1 MQKIVPMKNIFVLL
15 IGVVLSGMVSSS
27 VFGQDVKKEV
37 YDKVNIPFKKPIPYP
52 DIREADIMWS
62 KTVWR
67 MVDLREKAN
76 LPMYFPSK
84 PIGERMSLISLLL
97 FGIDNEGLQVYNP
110 NSTFDEFK
118 VAMTPDDIN
127 VNLDAVEKK
136 TQVVDASNNTR
147 DTTYKQDRQ
156 LDQIKKLLIKEK
168 WYFDKQ
174 HSTMQVRILG
184 LCPLRVFPRQI
195 EGQTGAGAEDEADI
209 VMKQVFWVYYPE
221 ARNLLA
227 SHPVYTRFNDA
238 QPLSYDDLFMQRRFS
253 GYIYKETNVYNNRR
267 IEDYTTGVEAL
278 LEADRIKQYLF
289 EVEHD
294 LWEY

>member
-1 MQKIVPMKNIFVLL
+1 MISSP
-15 IGVVLSGMVSSS
+15 VV
-27 VFGQDVKKEV
+27 GQDVKKEV
-37 YDKVNIPFKKPIPYP
+37 YDKVNIPFKKPVPYP
-52 DIREADIMWS
+52 DIREADVMWS
-62 KTVWR
+62 KIIWR

-76 LPMYFPSK
+76 LPLIYPTK

-97 FGIDNEGLQVYNP
+97 YGIDNEGLQVYNP
-110 NSTFDEFK
+110 TSAFDEFK
-118 VAMTPDDIN
+118 IAMTKADID
-127 VNLDAVEKK
+127 VNLDAVEKT
-136 TQVVDASNNTR
+136 TQVIDANNNPV

-156 LDQIKKLLIKEK
+156 IEQVKKLLIKEK

-184 LCPLRVFPRQI
+184 LCPIRVYPRQI
-195 EGQTGAGAEDEADI
+195 QGQTNVEEGDEADI
-209 VMKQVFWVYYPE
+209 LMKPIFWVYYPE

-227 SHPVYTRFNDA
+227 SHPVFTRFNEA
-238 QPLSYDDLFMQRRFS
+238 QQVSFDDLFMQRRFS
-253 GYIYKETNVYNNRR
+253 GYIYKESNVYNNRR
-267 IEDYTTGVEAL
+267 IEEYATGIEAL

>member
-1 MQKIVPMKNIFVLL
+1 MKNIFVLL
-15 IGVVLSGMVSSS
+15 VGVVLSGMVSSS

-52 DIREADIMWS
+52 DIREADVMWS
-62 KTVWR
+62 KIVWR
-67 MVDLREKAN
+67 MIDLREKTN
-76 LPMYFPSK
+76 LPLYYPTK

-97 FGIDNEGLQVYNP
+97 YGVDNEGLQVYNP
-110 NSTFDEFK
+110 SSTFDEFK
-118 VAMTPDDIN
+118 IAMTKEDID

-136 TQVVDASNNTR
+136 TQVIDANNNTI

-156 LDQIKKLLIKEK
+156 IEQVKKLLIKEK
-168 WYFDKQ
+168 WFFDKQ

-184 LCPLRVFPRQI
+184 LCPIRVFPREIQ
-195 EGQTGAGAEDEADI
+195 GQTAVEAEDEADI
-209 VMKQVFWVYYPE
+209 TMKQVFWVYYPE

-238 QPLSYDDLFMQRRFS
+238 QQISYDDLFMQRRFS
-253 GYIYKETNVYNNRR
+253 GYIFKETNVYDNRR
-267 IEDYTTGVEAL
+267 IEEYSAGVEAL

-289 EVEHD
+289 EIEHD

>member
-1 MQKIVPMKNIFVLL
+1 MKNIFVLL
-15 IGVVLSGMVSSS
+15 IGVVLSGMVSNS
-27 VFGQDVKKEV
+27 VVAQDVKKEV

-62 KTVWR
+62 KIVWR

-76 LPMYFPSK
+76 LPLFYPTK

-97 FGIDNEGLQVYNP
+97 YGVDNEGLQVYNP
-110 NSTFDEFK
+110 SSDFDEFK
-118 VAMTPDDIN
+118 IPMTKDDID

-136 TQVVDASNNTR
+136 TTVVDVNGNPQ
-147 DTTYKQDRQ
+147 DTTYRQDRQ
-156 LDQIKKLLIKEK
+156 IEQVKKVLIKEK

-184 LCPLRVFPRQI
+184 LCPIRVYPRVIQ
-195 EGQTGAGAEDEADI
+195 GQTDVEAEDDAEI
-209 VMKQVFWVYYPE
+209 LMKPVFWVYYPE
-221 ARNLLA
+221 ARNLLS

-253 GYIYKETNVYNNRR
+253 GYIFKETNVYNNRL
-267 IEDYTTGVEAL
+267 IQEYATGVEAL
-278 LEADRIKQYLF
+278 LEAERIKEYLF

>member
-1 MQKIVPMKNIFVLL
+1 MKNIFVLL
-15 IGVVLSGMVSSS
+15 IGVVLSGIVSSP
-27 VFGQDVKKEV
+27 VIGQDVKKEV

-52 DIREADIMWS
+52 DVREADVMWS
-62 KTVWR
+62 KIIWR
-67 MVDLREKAN
+67 MVDLREKQN
-76 LPMYFPSK
+76 LPLYYPTT

-97 FGIDNEGLQVYNP
+97 YGIDNEGLQVYNP
-110 NSTFDEFK
+110 SSGFDEFK
-118 VAMTPDDIN
+118 IAMTKDDID

-136 TQVVDASNNTR
+136 TQVVDANNNTL

-156 LDQIKKLLIKEK
+156 VEQVKKLLIKEK
-168 WYFDKQ
+168 WFFDKQ

-184 LCPLRVFPRQI
+184 LCPIRVFPRQI
-195 EGQTGAGAEDEADI
+195 AGQENNAEAGEDEAD
-209 VMKQVFWVYYPE
+209 VTMKQVFWVYYPE

-238 QPLSYDDLFMQRRFS
+238 QPISYDDLFMQRRFS
-253 GYIYKETNVYNNRR
+253 GYIFKETNVYNNRR
-267 IEDYTTGVEAL
+267 IEEYSTGIEAL

>member
-1 MQKIVPMKNIFVLL
+1 MKNLFVLL
-15 IGVVLSGMVSSS
+15 IGVVLSGMISSP
-27 VFGQDVKKEV
+27 VVAQDVKKEV
-37 YDKVNIPFKKPIPYP
+37 YDKVNIPYKKPIPYP

-62 KTVWR
+62 KIVWR
-67 MVDLREKAN
+67 MVDLREKMN
-76 LPMYFPSK
+76 LPLFYPTK

-97 FGIDNEGLQVYNP
+97 YGIDNEGLQVYNP
-110 NSTFDEFK
+110 TSTFDEFK
-118 VAMTPDDIN
+118 IPMTKADVD

-136 TQVVDASNNTR
+136 TQVVDANNNTR
-147 DTTYKQDRQ
+147 DTTYTQDRQ
-156 LDQIKKLLIKEK
+156 IEQVKKLLIKEK

-184 LCPLRVFPRQI
+184 ICPIRVFPRQLA
-195 EGQTGAGAEDEADI
+195 GQTNVEADDEAEI
-209 VMKQVFWVYYPE
+209 TMKQVFWVYYPE

-253 GYIYKETNVYNNRR
+253 GYIFKETNVYDNRR
-267 IEDYTTGVEAL
+267 IEEYATGVEAL

>member
-1 MQKIVPMKNIFVLL
+1 MKNIFVLL
-15 IGVVLSGMVSSS
+15 IGVVLSGMVSSP
-27 VFGQDVKKEV
+27 VVGQDVKKEV

-52 DIREADIMWS
+52 DVREADVMWS
-62 KTVWR
+62 KIVWR
-67 MVDLREKAN
+67 MVDLREKQN
-76 LPMYFPSK
+76 LPLYYPTK

-97 FGIDNEGLQVYNP
+97 YGVDNEGLQVYNP

-118 VAMTPDDIN
+118 IAMTKEDIDI
-127 VNLDAVEKK
+127 NLDAVEKT
-136 TQVVDASNNTR
+136 TQLVDANNNTT

-156 LDQIKKLLIKEK
+156 VEQVKKLLIKEK

-184 LCPLRVFPRQI
+184 LCPIRVFARQI
-195 EGQTGAGAEDEADI
+195 ASQNATEAEDEADI
-209 VMKQVFWVYYPE
+209 IMKQVFWVYYPE

-238 QPLSYDDLFMQRRFS
+238 QPISYDDMFMQRRFS
-253 GYIYKETNVYNNRR
+253 GYIYKETNVYDNRR
-267 IEDYTTGVEAL
+267 IEEYATGVEAL
-278 LEADRIKQYLF
+278 LEAERIKQYLF

>member
-1 MQKIVPMKNIFVLL
+1 MKNIFVLL
-15 IGVVLSGMVSSS
+15 VGVVLSGMVSSP
-27 VFGQDVKKEV
+27 VVGQDVKKEV

-52 DIREADIMWS
+52 DVREADVMWS
-62 KTVWR
+62 KIVWR

-76 LPMYFPSK
+76 LPLYFPVK

-97 FGIDNEGLQVYNP
+97 YGIDNEGLQVYNP

-118 VAMTPDDIN
+118 IAMTKEDID
-127 VNLDAVEKK
+127 VNLDAVQKT
-136 TQVVDASNNTR
+136 TQVVDANNNPI
-147 DTTYKQDRQ
+147 DTTYKNDRQ
-156 LDQIKKLLIKEK
+156 VEQVKKLLIKEK
-168 WYFDKQ
+168 WFFDKQ

-184 LCPLRVFPRQI
+184 LCPIRFYARQVNT
-195 EGQTGAGAEDEADI
+195 QQAAGAAEVDDEADMT
-209 VMKQVFWVYYPE
+209 MKQVFWVYYPE

-238 QPLSYDDLFMQRRFS
+238 LPISYDDLFMQRRFT
-253 GYIYKETNVYNNRR
+253 GYIYKETNVFNNRN
-267 IEDYTTGVEAL
+267 IDEYSTGVEAL
-278 LEADRIKQYLF
+278 LEAERIKQYLF

>member
-1 MQKIVPMKNIFVLL
+1 MKNIFVLL

-27 VFGQDVKKEV
+27 VVGQDVKKEV

-52 DIREADIMWS
+52 DIREADVMWS
-62 KTVWR
+62 KIVWR

-76 LPMYFPSK
+76 LPLYYPTT

-97 FGIDNEGLQVYNP
+97 YGIDNEGLQVYNP
-110 NSTFDEFK
+110 SSVFDEFK
-118 VAMTPDDIN
+118 IAMTKEDID
-127 VNLDAVEKK
+127 VNLDAVQKT
-136 TQVVDASNNTR
+136 TQVIDANNNPK
-147 DTTYKQDRQ
+147 DTTYKNDRQ
-156 LDQIKKLLIKEK
+156 IEQVKKLLIKEK

-184 LCPLRVFPRQI
+184 LCPIRFYPRQVA
-195 EGQTGAGAEDEADI
+195 GQAGAAEADDEAEMT
-209 VMKQVFWVYYPE
+209 MKQVFWVYYPE

-238 QPLSYDDLFMQRRFS
+238 LPISYDDLFMQRRFS
-253 GYIYKETNVYNNRR
+253 GYIYKETNVFDNRR
-267 IEDYTTGVEAL
+267 IEAYATGIEAL